1 MLRSFQLLAFLAGAS
16 ALLVSPLAAPHA
28 SQRIAASPQMACNG
42 GKGGSGGEGP
52 PLDKMRRGRLG
63 ALIQSADDA
72 EKVKAILIS
81 SQTERLLLNMNWK
94 VRSSMQRQLRKRA
107 AQFGVEVP
115 MDFAAYNV
123 RPRNTPK
130 KASLLVM
137 SALRPSGGPGCTGC
151 PAQSQGLWNPLSSP
165 NAGAGPGG
173 SVSMPIPLLP
183 RSVAQAHHHGGVGAP
198 PRRRGRSGE
207 AALRLSTACPLG
219 RPAGCVLFFVT
230 CYRLGRHWPPAMPLD
245 RRWPVLPCVLM

>member
-151 PAQSQGLWNPLSSP
+151 PAQSQGLWNPSPALMLALALVAPSPCQSLSCH
-165 NAGAGPGG
+165 
-173 SVSMPIPLLP
+173 
-183 RSVAQAHHHGGVGAP
+183 AQSLKPTITEESAP
-198 PRRRGRSGE
+198 HPDAV
-207 AALRLSTACPLG
+207 AALAKLRFA
-219 RPAGCVLFFVT
+219 
-230 CYRLGRHWPPAMPLD
+230 
-245 RRWPVLPCVLM
+245 

>member
-1 MLRSFQLLAFLAGAS
+1 MPDALLRSDEAEEVGYDDLGGVDRALATVRELVEAPLSRPGVFAAVGVAPPRGVLLHGAPGCGKTSLARAVAAETGAYFFIVNGAEILSKQPGEAEANLRKAFD
-16 ALLVSPLAAPHA
+16 AARAHTPA
-28 SQRIAASPQMACNG
+28 IVFLDEVDAVAPRRDS
-42 GKGGSGGEGP
+42 KGGSGGEGP
-52 PLDKMRRGRLG
+52 PLDKMRRGRVG

-130 KASLLVM
+130 KSLKPTITEE
-137 SALRPSGGPGCTGC
+137 SAPHPD
-151 PAQSQGLWNPLSSP
+151 A
-165 NAGAGPGG
+165 
-173 SVSMPIPLLP
+173 V
-183 RSVAQAHHHGGVGAP
+183 
-198 PRRRGRSGE
+198 
-207 AALRLSTACPLG
+207 AALAKLRFA
-219 RPAGCVLFFVT
+219 
-230 CYRLGRHWPPAMPLD
+230 
-245 RRWPVLPCVLM
+245 